1 MKRYK
6 KCHSREGWL
15 IGTQAWNEGDTQELK
30 KWVGCCYNKH
40 YFVNNNGIVD
50 LYYEIKN
57 GEEFWDALAEK
68 LKEPGFLDSLIA
80 DFIKNVSYGRS
91 FFNKELEKNDIM
103 KLYDI
108 KVKCWPAITI
118 FDQISITPDILSDDK
133 FINFLLEI
141 RKNYG
146 EFSYEFADF
155 ILKSI
160 PKIYPEINGFEDVI
174 LIQEF
179 ETGVFPLRQEL
190 EKRKKYY
197 SLYSHYLETDIL
209 FEELSKEH
217 ELEIV
222 EEILEEVNEVRGD
235 IAMRGKAR
243 GVVKLIF
250 KTEDCNKVKIGDIL
264 VSPMTTPDH
273 IIAMDKASAF
283 VTDEGGITCHAAIVA
298 REFQK
303 PCIVGT
309 HNATKV
315 FKDGDLVFVDADE
328 GVVRKIIQENPNP

>member
-1 MKRYK
+1 M
-6 KCHSREGWL
+6 
-15 IGTQAWNEGDTQELK
+15 
-30 KWVGCCYNKH
+30 
-40 YFVNNNGIVD
+40 
-50 LYYEIKN
+50 YE
-57 GEEFWDALAEK
+57 
-68 LKEPGFLDSLIA
+68 
-80 DFIKNVSYGRS
+80 VS
-91 FFNKELEKNDIM
+91 
-103 KLYDI
+103 
-108 KVKCWPAITI
+108 KV
-118 FDQISITPDILSDDK
+118 
-133 FINFLLEI
+133 
-141 RKNYG
+141 
-146 EFSYEFADF
+146 

-179 ETGVFPLRQEL
+179 ENRRFPSRQEL

-197 SLYSHYLETDIL
+197 TLYSHYLETDIS
-209 FEELSKEH
+209 FEEVVKEH
-217 ELEIV
+217 EFEIV
-222 EEILEEVNEVRGD
+222 EEILDDINEVRGD

-243 GVVKLIF
+243 GIVRLIF
-250 KTEDCNKVKIGDIL
+250 KTEDCNKVETGNIL

-298 REFQK
+298 REFGK

-328 GVVRKIIQENPNP
+328 GVVRKIV

>member
-1 MKRYK
+1 MKTYK
-6 KCHSREGWL
+6 KCNSREGWL

-30 KWVGCCYNKH
+30 KWVGCCYNRH

-50 LYYEIKN
+50 LYYEIKS

-91 FFNKELEKNDIM
+91 FFNKKLEKNDII
-103 KLYDI
+103 KLYNL

-118 FDQISITPDILSDDK
+118 FDQISSTPEIVLDNKIID
-133 FINFLLEI
+133 FLLEI

-179 ETGVFPLRQEL
+179 INGKFPSKQEL

-197 SLYSHYLETDIL
+197 TLYSHYLETDIS
-209 FEELSKEH
+209 FEGVSKEH
-217 ELEIV
+217 EFEIV
-222 EEILEEVNEVRGD
+222 KEILDNINEVKGD
-235 IAMRGKAR
+235 IAMRGKTR

-250 KTEDCNKVKIGDIL
+250 KIEDTYKVETGNIL
-264 VSPMTTPDH
+264 ISPMTTPDH

-283 VTDEGGITCHAAIVA
+283 VTDEGGIACHAAIVA

-328 GVVRKIIQENPNP
+328 GVVRKVG